1 MKQYMENAPNKA
13 EYRKRW
19 PLWLL
24 LILLVV
30 ASATI
35 PAIMILPILILLAA
49 TSVIIVAIPVFVN
62 MPFKPQTVAGVEWS
76 YRLRRFSPLTT
87 AVALILF
94 LALCVRLWQ
103 GSPWQI
109 RLTMTLLLAVF
120 ISFIWFS
127 RQNYF
132 EWAFRPLPNP
142 DYAAI
147 AEATFISGSDMV
159 LAVEINGDAVA
170 YPVRHIAYHHLI
182 NDLVGGRPIT
192 ATY

>member
-1 MKQYMENAPNKA
+1 MKQYMENAPNKP

-35 PAIMILPILILLAA
+35 PAIMIMPILILLVA

-62 MPFKPQTVAGVEWS
+62 MPFKPQSVAGVEWS
-76 YRLRRFSPLTT
+76 YRLRHFSPLTI

-94 LALCVRLWQ
+94 LALCARLWH
-103 GSPWQI
+103 GSHWQI
-109 RLTMTLLLAVF
+109 RLTMILLLALLIPV
-120 ISFIWFS
+120 IWFS

-142 DYAAI
+142 DCAAI
-147 AEATFISGSDMV
+147 GEATFVSDSDMV

-170 YPVRHIAYHHLI
+170 YPVRHMAYHHLI

>member
-1 MKQYMENAPNKA
+1 MENAPDKP

-19 PLWLL
+19 LLWLL
-24 LILLVV
+24 LLLLLVAGATIPVIMIMPILILLVV
-30 ASATI
+30 
-35 PAIMILPILILLAA
+35 
-49 TSVIIVAIPVFVN
+49 TSVTIVAIPVFVN

-94 LALCVRLWQ
+94 LTLCARLWH
-103 GSPWQI
+103 GSHWQI
-109 RLTMTLLLAVF
+109 RLTMILLLALLIPV
-120 ISFIWFS
+120 IWLS

-147 AEATFISGSDMV
+147 GEATFVSDSDMV

-170 YPVRHIAYHHLI
+170 YPVRHMAYHHLI